1 MRWLEMP
8 AAALAWIGRQGTRA
22 VAMSVFAGLAL
33 PGLAA
38 IARPAFTPSL
48 FVLLCL
54 AFLRVRPAD
63 LRTHVQ
69 RPGLLLAVLA
79 WMMIATPLAAGLA
92 LTTFGLDARAP
103 GLFVALMLQ
112 TAAPPVIS
120 SPALAA
126 LMGLDAALSLAIL
139 IAGAIAT
146 PFTAALWAAVFLG
159 PALALSAGALGLRL
173 LALLAGVAL
182 VAALLRRVAGRAWV
196 DRQTDRIDGLSVLAL
211 FVFAV
216 AVMDG
221 VVAYA
226 AARPLAVLGLIGL
239 AFAMSLGMGAMTAL
253 VFWRAGRAP
262 ALALAV
268 SAGSRNL
275 GLMVA
280 ATGAVPEL
288 TWLYVAMAQF
298 PIYLLPHLLKPL
310 LARFKE

>member
-1 MRWLEMP
+1 MP

-22 VAMSVFAGLAL
+22 VALSVFAGLAL

-126 LMGLDAALSLAIL
+126 LMGLDGALSLAIL

-173 LALLAGVAL
+173 LALLAGLAATTQQWRNARHNAQRAEQERRL
-182 VAALLRRVAGRAWV
+182 AALHAAEEFLFGGEEQMLIERIGVDGHFDPFAATRY
-196 DRQTDRIDGLSVLAL
+196 DRQHR
-211 FVFAV
+211 
-216 AVMDG
+216 
-221 VVAYA
+221 
-226 AARPLAVLGLIGL
+226 
-239 AFAMSLGMGAMTAL
+239 
-253 VFWRAGRAP
+253 
-262 ALALAV
+262 
-268 SAGSRNL
+268 
-275 GLMVA
+275 
-280 ATGAVPEL
+280 
-288 TWLYVAMAQF
+288 
-298 PIYLLPHLLKPL
+298 
-310 LARFKE
+310 